1 MPWEFRVGEDIV
13 AHAIPPAFCANDI
26 ELEARAVLGGH
37 AIGQLVG
44 VTAAPL
50 VRSGQLVPVLTDF
63 IPQHLGL
70 YVYYGSRA
78 AQPARVRAFI
88 DLAVEMLADN
98 PVFGLSAQELADA
111 ARKPRRRRPTAP

>member
-13 AHAIPPAFCANDI
+13 AHAIPPVFCANDI
-26 ELEARAVLGGH
+26 ELETRAVLGGH

-50 VRSGQLVPVLTDF
+50 VRNGQLVPVLTDF

-88 DLAVEMLADN
+88 DLAVKMLADN
-98 PVFGLSAQELADA
+98 PVFGLSAQELAA
-111 ARKPRRRRPTAP
+111 TARKPRRRRQPAT

>member
-1 MPWEFRVGEDIV
+1 M
-13 AHAIPPAFCANDI
+13 
-26 ELEARAVLGGH
+26 
-37 AIGQLVG
+37 
-44 VTAAPL
+44 
-50 VRSGQLVPVLTDF
+50 RSGQLVPVLTDF

-98 PVFGLSAQELADA
+98 PVFGLSAQELAGA
-111 ARKPRRRRPTAP
+111 TRKPRRRRPTAP